1 MAKFVDLAGL
11 ETFLSKMKEWTN
23 SAINTAKTALQ
34 TNIDKKVDKTTT
46 VNGHALSGNVTVTKS
61 DVGLSAVTNDAQVKR
76 SEMGAPSGVATL
88 GTDGKVPSAQLP
100 SYVDDVVEFN
110 GRVSVSSGIQDSS
123 TAASDLVVS
132 YNTSNKKFVAVTGGK
147 YYNAWA
153 EKNGYAQYVNYGTST
168 TDGVTPEDGKI
179 YVDKSNNKTYR
190 WSGSDLVEISA
201 SLALGTT
208 SSTAFRG
215 DYGNTAY
222 QHATKKGAA
231 FGAGLYKIT
240 TNSEGHVTA
249 ATAVTKN
256 DITALGIP
264 GEQGSY
270 TLPQATSSVL
280 GGVKLGSDTV
290 QTVAAGT
297 PSATDGK
304 TYAVQ
309 KDSSGKMVVNVPW
322 TNTTY
327 SKATQSADGL
337 MSKEDKKTLDGL
349 NTFGA
354 DGIVYYDDAKFGFGT
369 SVPAGG
375 DGEMSVS
382 LRIPYAIVVDGYIQK
397 ETGGISFPNA
407 TTSAPGAMTAAD
419 KTKLNG
425 IAAGATA
432 DSAVTTSEIEALFD

>member
-1 MAKFVDLAGL
+1 MAKFVDLEGL
-11 ETFLSKMKEWTN
+11 ATFLAKLKNWTTAQVN
-23 SAINTAKTALQ
+23 SAKSSLQ
-34 TNIDKKVDKTTT
+34 TNIEKKADKTTT

-100 SYVDDVVEFN
+100 SYVDDAVEFN
-110 GRVSVSSGIQDSS
+110 GRVSVSSGIQNTT

-153 EKNGYAQYVNYGTST
+153 EKNGYAQYLNYGTST
-168 TDGVTPEDGKI
+168 TTGVTPAAGKI

-222 QHATKKGAA
+222 QHATAKGAA

-240 TNSEGHVTA
+240 TNSQGHVTA
-249 ATAVTKN
+249 ATAVSKS

-264 GEQGSY
+264 ASDTKY

-290 QTVAAGT
+290 QTVPAGT
-297 PSATDGK
+297 PSAATGK

-322 TNTTY
+322 ANTTY
-327 SKATQSADGL
+327 STATEEKDGL
-337 MSKEDKKTLDGL
+337 ISALLYKSLQQLLHYGSPTGDTRYAMAPFKPSATATLVNIGY
-349 NTFGA
+349 GA
-354 DGIVYYDDAKFGFGT
+354 LEI
-369 SVPAGG
+369 AGG
-375 DGEMSVS
+375 VAEVRD
-382 LRIPYAIVVDGYIQK
+382 LTLPIPA
-397 ETGGISFPNA
+397 A
-407 TTSAPGAMTAAD
+407 TTTTAGVMTAAD
-419 KTKLNG
+419 KKKLNG
-425 IAAGATA
+425 VATGATA

>member
-297 PSATDGK
+297 PSATAGK

-322 TNTTY
+322 KDTNTTY
-327 SKATQSADGL
+327 STATTEKDGL
-337 MSKEDKKTLDGL
+337 ISALDYKSLQQLLYYGSPTGNTRYAMAPFKPSATATLVNIGY
-349 NTFGA
+349 GA
-354 DGIVYYDDAKFGFGT
+354 LEIASGVAEVKNLALPI
-369 SVPAGG
+369 PA
-375 DGEMSVS
+375 
-382 LRIPYAIVVDGYIQK
+382 
-397 ETGGISFPNA
+397 A
-407 TTSAPGAMTAAD
+407 TTSAAGVMAAAD

-425 IAAGATA
+425 VATGATA
-432 DSAVTTSEIEALFD
+432 DSAITTEEIEGLFD

>member
-46 VNGHALSGNVTVTKS
+46 VNGHALSGNVTVKKS

-240 TNSEGHVTA
+240 TNSEGHVTE

-280 GGVKLGSDTV
+280 GGVKLGSDMV

-297 PSATDGK
+297 PSATAGK

-322 TNTTY
+322 TDTDTTY
-327 SKATQSADGL
+327 SAATEEKDGL
-337 MSKEDKKTLDGL
+337 ISALYYKSLQQLLYYGSPTGNTRYAMAPFKPSATATLVNIGY
-349 NTFGA
+349 GA
-354 DGIVYYDDAKFGFGT
+354 LEIASGVAEVKNLTLPI
-369 SVPAGG
+369 PA
-375 DGEMSVS
+375 
-382 LRIPYAIVVDGYIQK
+382 
-397 ETGGISFPNA
+397 A
-407 TTSAPGAMTAAD
+407 TTSAAGVMAAAD

-425 IAAGATA
+425 VATGATA
-432 DSAVTTSEIEALFD
+432 DSAVTTTEIEALFD

>member
-11 ETFLSKMKEWTN
+11 ETFLSKMKELTN

-297 PSATDGK
+297 PSATAGK

-322 TNTTY
+322 TDTDTTY
-327 SKATQSADGL
+327 SAATEEKDGL
-337 MSKEDKKTLDGL
+337 ISALYYKSLQQLLYYGSPTGNTRYAMAPFKPSATATLVNIGY
-349 NTFGA
+349 GA
-354 DGIVYYDDAKFGFGT
+354 LEIASGVAEVKNLTLPI
-369 SVPAGG
+369 PA
-375 DGEMSVS
+375 
-382 LRIPYAIVVDGYIQK
+382 
-397 ETGGISFPNA
+397 A
-407 TTSAPGAMTAAD
+407 TTSAAGVMAAAD

-425 IAAGATA
+425 VATGATA
-432 DSAVTTSEIEALFD
+432 DSAITTEEIEGLFD

>member
-88 GTDGKVPSAQLP
+88 GTDGKVPSVQLP

-297 PSATDGK
+297 PSATAGK

-322 TNTTY
+322 TDTDTTY
-327 SKATQSADGL
+327 SAATEEKDGL
-337 MSKEDKKTLDGL
+337 ISALYYKSLQQLLYYGSPTGNTRYAMAPFKPSATATLVNIGY
-349 NTFGA
+349 GA
-354 DGIVYYDDAKFGFGT
+354 LEIASGVAEVKNLTLPI
-369 SVPAGG
+369 PA
-375 DGEMSVS
+375 
-382 LRIPYAIVVDGYIQK
+382 
-397 ETGGISFPNA
+397 A
-407 TTSAPGAMTAAD
+407 TTSAAGVMAAAD

-425 IAAGATA
+425 VATGATA
-432 DSAVTTSEIEALFD
+432 DSAITTEEIEGLFD